1 MSAFGTKNVP
11 VKDFWETRILQSS
24 FSWVLFKQKTV
35 TIVVVLLFSLL
46 IIFGKFSSFNI
57 TDELI

>member
-11 VKDFWETRILQSS
+11 VEDFWETRISQSS